1 MPDLDGAG
9 ASMNGAVRV
18 TRLQWATLVLLVIAI
33 GISFVDRGN
42 LSIALSSIKRDLHV
56 GERDLGVLSSAFF
69 LSYTLMQLVVGKL
82 LERFSVIWVYGLAFL
97 VWSGATALTGV
108 AHGFH
113 ISGFVVSSFSVL
125 FLLRLILGCGESVS
139 YPATA
144 LMITELFPETLRGTA
159 NSLVD
164 VGSKVGPALGIM
176 IGTTVLLATGWRP
189 MFLVLGVVSL
199 LWLVP
204 WFAVTARLPRKVRGV
219 QAWSP
224 SYLELGQKRSFW
236 GAAMGHMGGN
246 YTWSLFTSW
255 LPYYFEQLHVAAPR
269 QLILLSAAPFW
280 ILSASS
286 LGSGLL
292 SDWLIARG
300 HRAVRVRQA
309 TVCVG
314 CLGTAACLLA
324 AALGHGPRVSIV
336 AVLGGSFALGLFS
349 SNNWAL
355 AQLLAGQ
362 PAAAKW
368 TSMQNVFANVAAF
381 TAAWLTGALLART
394 GHFSAAFEVAS
405 GLLIVGSGFYWFMID
420 ARGPVQWAHEVETV

>member
-1 MPDLDGAG
+1 M
-9 ASMNGAVRV
+9 RV
-18 TRLQWATLVLLVIAI
+18 TRLQWATLGLLVVAI

-56 GERDLGVLSSAFF
+56 GERDLGLLSSAFF
-69 LSYTLMQLVVGKL
+69 LSYTLMQLLVGKL

-97 VWSGATALTGV
+97 VWSGATALTGIV
-108 AHGFH
+108 HGFRLAGVTF
-113 ISGFVVSSFSVL
+113 SSFVVL
-125 FLLRLILGCGESVS
+125 FVLRLLLGCGESVS

-176 IGTTVLLATGWRP
+176 VGTTVLLATGWRP

-199 LWLVP
+199 LWLLP
-204 WFAVTARLPRKVRGV
+204 WFAVTAKLPRKVRSV
-219 QAWSP
+219 QLWSP
-224 SYLELGQKRSFW
+224 TYLQLGRKRSFW
-236 GAAMGHMGGN
+236 GAAMGHVGGN

-255 LPYYFEQLHVAAPR
+255 LPYYFEKVSQVAPK

-280 ILSASS
+280 IMCVSS
-286 LGSGLL
+286 FGSGML
-292 SDWLIARG
+292 SDRLIARG
-300 HRAVRVRQA
+300 LRPVRVRQG

-314 CLGTAACLLA
+314 CLGTAACLLV
-324 AALGHGPRVSIV
+324 AALVHGPQVSIL

-355 AQLLAGQ
+355 AQLLAGEE
-362 PAAAKW
+362 AAAKW
-368 TSMQNVFANVAAF
+368 TSMQNVFANAAAF
-381 TAAWLTGALLART
+381 TAAWLTGVLVART
-394 GHFSAAFEVAS
+394 GQFAAAFGVAS
-405 GLLIVGSGFYWFMID
+405 GLLIAGSFFYWFMID
-420 ARGPVQWAHEVETV
+420 SRGPVLWAHEVETV